1 MKINTTSYFKIQYNI
16 DNIRVTKASVL
27 LFNQFVMLYLIVS
40 VWKYTLKRSLQ
51 EHHAYLQ
58 NWRIFSTQLF
68 VKGRGG
74 GGVHG
79 KGLSLLTWHRDHSA
93 AQQKLIH
100 IRGSTSGCIRLGMS
114 NAIYSAQRRSLRVWS
129 DHSLKLEHVWLH
141 FKASWKTLIAVTIQ
155 TKPGNKKPLKKR

>member
-79 KGLSLLTWHRDHSA
+79 KGLSLLT
-93 AQQKLIH
+93 
-100 IRGSTSGCIRLGMS
+100 
-114 NAIYSAQRRSLRVWS
+114 
-129 DHSLKLEHVWLH
+129 
-141 FKASWKTLIAVTIQ
+141 
-155 TKPGNKKPLKKR
+155 